1 MQNSELWNCV
11 AILKN
16 NQYGVAVG
24 RGLDP
29 AVVGFSVAFRWQ
41 QVTAIPYSMN

>member
-1 MQNSELWNCV
+1 MQNAELWNCV

-29 AVVGFSVAFRWQ
+29 SVVGFPIAFRRQ
-41 QVTAIPYSMN
+41 QATALP

>member
-16 NQYGVAVG
+16 NQYGVAEG

-29 AVVGFSVAFRWQ
+29 AVVELSVYFRRQ
-41 QVTAIPYSMN
+41 QATALP